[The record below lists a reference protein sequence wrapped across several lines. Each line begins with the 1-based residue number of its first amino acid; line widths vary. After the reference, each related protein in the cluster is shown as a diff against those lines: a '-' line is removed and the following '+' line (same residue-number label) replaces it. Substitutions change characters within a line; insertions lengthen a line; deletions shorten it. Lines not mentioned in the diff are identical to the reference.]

1 MRKVE
6 THDDRASFWEKKVL
20 SCIFSSSWAASDLT
34 RIDSSEENVDKT
46 KLQYIKKHIEK
57 KIPFIVKKK

>member
-46 KLQYIKKHIEK
+46 KL
-57 KIPFIVKKK
+57 